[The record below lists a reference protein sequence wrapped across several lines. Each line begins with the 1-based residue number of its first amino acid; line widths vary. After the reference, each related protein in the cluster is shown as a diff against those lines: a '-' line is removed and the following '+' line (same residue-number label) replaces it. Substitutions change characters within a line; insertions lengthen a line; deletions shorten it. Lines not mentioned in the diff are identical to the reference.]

1 MPGTIITTASGLG
14 AEIAKRLAADTRL
27 VELAALEA
35 CQGGLRDVVQ
45 TTNKEGLVDQG
56 LFKLSWSA
64 HAVPR
69 GAAVENTAPYAAV
82 LEHGRRP
89 NRPGPPLAP
98 IYAWVQRKMRGAVK
112 GQYRVARA
120 LALGLAR
127 GTAGSASFRR
137 AAVRHVREQFGNE
150 GYRVS
155 RKGGKEIVS
164 GTFGAVDA
172 RLMGIAMKIR
182 DHIHYRGTRPR
193 KVLGQNMP
201 KLRARFGVAALRQLR
216 RRK

>member
-120 LALGLAR
+120 LALGIAR
-127 GTAGSASFRR
+127 GTAGSASFKR
-137 AAVRHVREQFGNE
+137 AAMRYVKSELPAHSDKR
-150 GYRVS
+150 
-155 RKGGKEIVS
+155 
-164 GTFGAVDA
+164 FGAVDA